1 MAAGSGTGQDGS
13 MLHAQFQEVVDRWN
27 SNVSGPFSDI
37 LAVLLCM
44 CFVPLIPIWLITADS
59 EGWTVQLTL
68 TPMALTCRNTLLIS
82 VVTINH
88 VVSYDRQIVGTN
100 CQIPN
105 HTKSLEYTWPL
116 TEYSSDWGGFRAERQ
131 NFSPFPNF
139 FETGHLWIYCIC
151 SFNKLLADIP
161 LGVYFP
167 AVILY
172 HKYLRQE
179 L

>member
-1 MAAGSGTGQDGS
+1 
-13 MLHAQFQEVVDRWN
+13 
-27 SNVSGPFSDI
+27 
-37 LAVLLCM
+37 M

-105 HTKSLEYTWPL
+105 HTKSLEYT
-116 TEYSSDWGGFRAERQ
+116 
-131 NFSPFPNF
+131 
-139 FETGHLWIYCIC
+139 
-151 SFNKLLADIP
+151 
-161 LGVYFP
+161 
-167 AVILY
+167 
-172 HKYLRQE
+172 
-179 L
+179 